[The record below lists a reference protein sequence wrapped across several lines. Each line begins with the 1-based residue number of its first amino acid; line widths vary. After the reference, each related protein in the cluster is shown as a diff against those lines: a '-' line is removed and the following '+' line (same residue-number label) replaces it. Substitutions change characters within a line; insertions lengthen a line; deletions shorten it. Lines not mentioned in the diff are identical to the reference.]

1 MSEFSCQILDFML
14 KMLSGNH
21 FDMNQVFMKRAIEL
35 AKKGLGH
42 VSPNPCV
49 GALIVKGGKIVAEGW
64 HKRAGEA
71 HAEIVAINDLMRKSG
86 ILTMDIDPS
95 LFENADLYVTLEPC
109 CHYGRTPPCVKALI
123 KANFK
128 KVFIGMKDPFKKVNG
143 KGIKALKQAN
153 IHAEL
158 CKPGTAL
165 SNEIMALNQPFIKW
179 AIKGLPYVIIK
190 AGISLDGKIAT
201 SNNESKWITSEKSRI
216 DAKNERSLCDC
227 VMIGA
232 GTVLKDDS
240 ELGVSNKSKNKKL
253 LRVVLDPSLS
263 LPIEKKVFRDKNV
276 IVFYTNKASKK
287 NIERFKKSGISIKYF
302 KDNKSVVK
310 QGLKFLAKKGIQSVF
325 VEGGGGVY
333 GSIYDSFLKN
343 KELLDK
349 VIFYIAPKI
358 IGGNNALSVVGGNGL
373 EKLSKVK
380 ELQDIQIEKFGN
392 DIKLSGVYNFY

>member
-1 MSEFSCQILDFML
+1 
-14 KMLSGNH
+14 
-21 FDMNQVFMKRAIEL
+21 MKRAIEL
-35 AKKGLGH
+35 AKNGIGN

-49 GALIVKGGKIVAEGW
+49 GAVIVKGGKIVAEGW

-71 HAEIVAINDLMRKSG
+71 HAEIVAINNLMRKSG

-95 LFENADLYVTLEPC
+95 LFENADLYITLEPC
-109 CHYGRTPPCVKALI
+109 CHHGKTPPCVNALI

-128 KVFIGMKDPFKKVNG
+128 KIFVGMKDPFKKVNG

-153 IHAEL
+153 IDVDL
-158 CKPGTAL
+158 CKIDTVL
-165 SNEIMALNQPFIKW
+165 FNEIKALNQPFIKW
-179 AIKGLPYVIIK
+179 AIRGLPYVIMK

-201 SNNESKWITSEKSRI
+201 SNNESKWITSEKSRR

-240 ELGVSNKSKNKKL
+240 ELSVNNKFKNKKL
-253 LRVVLDPSLS
+253 LRVILDPYLSLS
-263 LPIEKKVFRDKNV
+263 VDRKVFRDENV
-276 IVFYTNKASKK
+276 LVFYTNKASKK
-287 NIERFKKSGISIKYF
+287 NIEKFKRAGISIKYF
-302 KDNKSVVK
+302 RDNKSVVK

-333 GSIYDSFLKN
+333 GSIYDAFLKN

-358 IGGNNALSVVGGNGL
+358 IGGKDALSVVGGSGL

-392 DIKLSGVYNFY
+392 DIKLSGIYNFY

>member
-1 MSEFSCQILDFML
+1 M
-14 KMLSGNH
+14 NH
-21 FDMNQVFMKRAIEL
+21 LFMKRAIEL

-64 HKRAGEA
+64 HKKFGEA
-71 HAEIVAINDLMRKSG
+71 HAEIVAIKDLMRKSG
-86 ILTMDIDPS
+86 ILTMEIDPS
-95 LFENADLYVTLEPC
+95 LFENADLYLTLEPC
-109 CHYGRTPPCVKALI
+109 CHYGKTLPCVKALI

-128 KVFIGMKDPFKKVNG
+128 KIVIGMKDPFKKVNG
-143 KGIKALKQAN
+143 KGIKYLKQNN
-153 IHAEL
+153 INVEV
-158 CKPGTAL
+158 CKLNTAL
-165 SNEIMALNQPFIKW
+165 SNEIRSLNQPFIKW
-179 AIKGLPYVIIK
+179 AEKGLPYVIMK

-201 SNNESKWITSEKSRI
+201 SNNESKWITSEKSRR

-240 ELGVSNKSKNKKL
+240 ELSPNNKFKNKTL
-253 LRVVLDPSLS
+253 LRVVLDPALS
-263 LPIEKKVFRDKNV
+263 LPFDRKMFRDENV

-287 NIERFKKSGISIKYF
+287 NIEKFKKAGIFIKYF

-343 KELLDK
+343 KEFLDK
-349 VIFYIAPKI
+349 VIFYISPKI
-358 IGGNNALSVVGGNGL
+358 IGGKNALSVIGGNGL
-373 EKLSKVK
+373 DKLSKVK
-380 ELQDIQIEKFGN
+380 ELKNIQIEKFGN
-392 DIKLSGVYNFY
+392 DIKLSGVYNSY